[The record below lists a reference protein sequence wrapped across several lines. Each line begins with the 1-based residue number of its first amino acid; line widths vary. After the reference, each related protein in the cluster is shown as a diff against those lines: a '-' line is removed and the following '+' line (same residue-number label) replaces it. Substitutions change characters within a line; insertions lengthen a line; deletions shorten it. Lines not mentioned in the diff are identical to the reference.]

1 MNLAIN
7 FNLYNLLIAIGSI
20 QGFAFSIIVF
30 CNPKYKSNSNFYL
43 SLLIATIS
51 LNNLYY
57 WFIDINYISNLEL
70 YKLYYIP
77 WALLIT
83 PMYYFFVISYLN
95 KKRVKLKFNNYLLFP
110 FYLFLSLH
118 TSLSLS
124 KYFFN
129 LDRVF
134 YTNLVENL
142 YYIEE
147 YSSATFTL
155 IIIYFIY
162 KRIVYYEKNNSILNN
177 KIILISTKWLK
188 NILFFGVIIS
198 IIWMIMILYNQMNS
212 YELFSSKSRYFLWI
226 SNSALI
232 YYLGY
237 LGIYHNGIF
246 KQREVIRKTVPL
258 GEKSTKVINHD
269 SKIDEIKKIIEEEK
283 LFLNPN
289 LSLSLLSKRFKL
301 NESYFSHFFNQNS
314 DINFSNYINIL
325 RVENVKKIL
334 VNDCFKNYTL
344 ISIALESGFNSKSAF
359 YNAFKK
365 ETGITPTEYRKINL
379 S

>member
-57 WFIDINYISNLEL
+57 WVIDINYISNLVL

-124 KYFFN
+124 KYFF
-129 LDRVF
+129 
-134 YTNLVENL
+134 
-142 YYIEE
+142 
-147 YSSATFTL
+147 TL
-155 IIIYFIY
+155 
-162 KRIVYYEKNNSILNN
+162 
-177 KIILISTKWLK
+177 
-188 NILFFGVIIS
+188 
-198 IIWMIMILYNQMNS
+198 
-212 YELFSSKSRYFLWI
+212 
-226 SNSALI
+226 
-232 YYLGY
+232 
-237 LGIYHNGIF
+237 F
-246 KQREVIRKTVPL
+246 KER
-258 GEKSTKVINHD
+258 
-269 SKIDEIKKIIEEEK
+269 
-283 LFLNPN
+283 
-289 LSLSLLSKRFKL
+289 
-301 NESYFSHFFNQNS
+301 
-314 DINFSNYINIL
+314 
-325 RVENVKKIL
+325 
-334 VNDCFKNYTL
+334 
-344 ISIALESGFNSKSAF
+344 
-359 YNAFKK
+359 
-365 ETGITPTEYRKINL
+365 
-379 S
+379 

>member
-334 VNDCFKNYTL
+334 VNDSFKNYTL